1 MVTDALLSLAS
12 PRIVT
17 PKGMVSGYLHISGD
31 KIVAIDETPRGRII
45 DYHHAMLMP
54 GFVDIHVHGWGRG
67 SFAWKGERDSL
78 RAMSQDLVQAGVTA
92 WLATSATQPEDFL
105 CESLTTAAEWIA
117 QATPADGAEAVGI
130 HMEGPYINPKFI
142 GMQRLDCVQPP
153 SIAGFERYQRAAC
166 GHVRLMTLAPEL
178 PGALALIR
186 HLHQSGV
193 TVSAGHT
200 DATFDEISE
209 AITAGLSHFTHAF
222 SAMRG
227 LHHRE
232 PGVVGALMYYEDTY
246 AEVAKQS
253 GITLRPEVFDILY
266 RLKKDR
272 RLVMM
277 SDCLGYV
284 DFPEGFEFH
293 HYLRQ
298 ETFRIRQHALEITDC
313 HGCTRTIRAE
323 DWPEVRKLEMSFLDS
338 VKNVVERLAHGWVSA
353 AQIACLNPAI
363 LAGVADRKGSLTP
376 GKDADILVLD
386 AKHEL
391 HAVWCRGVRQSRVK

>member
-1 MVTDALLSLAS
+1 MADACLSLACE
-12 PRIVT
+12 RIIT
-17 PKGMVSGYLHISGD
+17 PNGIRAGYLHVDDD
-31 KIVAIDETPRGRII
+31 KIVALDDTPRGRVM
-45 DYHHAMLMP
+45 DYRDATLMP

-67 SFAWKGERDSL
+67 SFGWKGATQSL
-78 RAMSQDLVQAGVTA
+78 AAMSQDLVNAGVTS
-92 WLATSATQPEDFL
+92 WLATSATQSEEFLLESLATAAQWIDNAKPEDG
-105 CESLTTAAEWIA
+105 A
-117 QATPADGAEAVGI
+117 QAVGI

-142 GMQRLDCVQPP
+142 GMQRLDCVQQP
-153 SIAGFERYQRAAC
+153 SIAGFERYQRAAG

-193 TVSAGHT
+193 TISAGHT
-200 DATFDEISE
+200 DATFDEISQ
-209 AITAGLSHFTHAF
+209 AIDAGLNHFTHAF

-232 PGVVGALMYYEDTY
+232 PGVVGALMYYEETF

-284 DFPEGFEFH
+284 DFPEGFEFK

-298 ETFRIRQHALEITDC
+298 ETFRIHQQMLEITDC
-313 HGCTRTIRAE
+313 HGCTRTVSPD
-323 DWPEVRKLEMSFLDS
+323 DWPAVLSLEMSFLDS
-338 VKNVVERLAHGWVSA
+338 VKNVVKRLENGWVSA

-363 LAGVADRKGSLTP
+363 LAGVAQHKGSLEP

-386 AKHEL
+386 AEENL
-391 HAVWCRGVRQSRVK
+391 RAVWCRGVKQTLAK

>member
-1 MVTDALLSLAS
+1 MADALLSFAS
-12 PRIVT
+12 QRIVT
-17 PKGMVSGYLHISGD
+17 PDGIQSGYLHVEHG
-31 KIVAIDETPRGRII
+31 KIVGLDDAPRGRVI
-45 DYHHAMLMP
+45 DYGDAMLMP

-67 SFAWKGERDSL
+67 SFAWKGERNSL
-78 RAMSQDLVQAGVTA
+78 RAMSLDLVNAGVTT
-92 WLATSATQPEDFL
+92 WLATSATQPDEFL
-105 CESLTTAAEWIA
+105 LDSLATAAEWIA
-117 QATPADGAEAVGI
+117 DATPEDGAEAVGI

-142 GMQRLDCVQPP
+142 GMQRLDSVQSP
-153 SIAGFERYQRAAC
+153 SIEGFERYQRAARQQ
-166 GHVRLMTLAPEL
+166 VRLMTLAPEL
-178 PGALALIR
+178 PGALTLIR
-186 HLHQSGV
+186 HLHQSGI
-193 TVSAGHT
+193 TISAGHT
-200 DATFDEISE
+200 DATFDEITQ
-209 AITAGLSHFTHAF
+209 AIDAGLNHFTHAF

-232 PGVVGALMYYEDTY
+232 PGVVGAMMYYQDTF

-266 RLKKDR
+266 RLKTDR

-298 ETFRIRQHALEITDC
+298 ETFRIHQHALEITDC
-313 HGCTRTIRAE
+313 HGCTRTVTP
-323 DWPEVRKLEMSFLDS
+323 DNWPEVRKLEMSFLDS
-338 VKNVVERLAHGWVSA
+338 VKNVVNRLENGWVSA

-363 LAGVADRKGSLTP
+363 LAGVAERKGSLAV

-386 AKHEL
+386 NAQNL
-391 HAVWCRGVRQSRVK
+391 HAVWCRGVQQTLAK

>member
-1 MVTDALLSLAS
+1 MADALLSFAS
-12 PRIVT
+12 QRIVT
-17 PKGMVSGYLHISGD
+17 PDGIQSGYLHVEHG
-31 KIVAIDETPRGRII
+31 KIVGLDDAPRGRVI
-45 DYHHAMLMP
+45 DYGDAMLMP

-67 SFAWKGERDSL
+67 SFAWKGERNSL
-78 RAMSQDLVQAGVTA
+78 RAMSQDLVNAGVTA
-92 WLATSATQPEDFL
+92 WLATSATQPDEFL
-105 CESLTTAAEWIA
+105 LDSLATAAEWITD
-117 QATPADGAEAVGI
+117 ATPEDGAEAVGI

-142 GMQRLDCVQPP
+142 GMQRLDSVQSP
-153 SIAGFERYQRAAC
+153 SIEGFERYQRAARQ
-166 GHVRLMTLAPEL
+166 HVRLMTLAPEL

-186 HLHQSGV
+186 HLHQSGI
-193 TVSAGHT
+193 TISAGHT
-200 DATFDEISE
+200 DATFDEITQ
-209 AITAGLSHFTHAF
+209 AIDAGLNHFTHAF

-232 PGVVGALMYYEDTY
+232 PGVVGAMMYYQDTF

-266 RLKKDR
+266 RLKTDR

-298 ETFRIRQHALEITDC
+298 ETFRIHQHALEITDC
-313 HGCTRTIRAE
+313 HGCKRTVTP
-323 DWPEVRKLEMSFLDS
+323 DNWPEVRKLEMSFLDS
-338 VKNVVERLAHGWVSA
+338 VKNVVNRLENGWVSA

-363 LAGVADRKGSLTP
+363 LAGVAERKGSLTV

-386 AKHEL
+386 NAQNL
-391 HAVWCRGVRQSRVK
+391 HAVWCRGVQQTLAK

>member
-1 MVTDALLSLAS
+1 MTNPLLSLACE
-12 PRIVT
+12 RIIT
-17 PKGMVSGYLHISGD
+17 PNGICSGYLHISGE
-31 KIVAIDETPRGRII
+31 KIVALDDSPRGQVF
-45 DYHHAMLMP
+45 DYRGAMLMP

-67 SFAWKGERDSL
+67 SFAWKGERHSL
-78 RAMSQDLVQAGVTA
+78 RAMSQDLVNAGVTS

-105 CESLTTAAEWIA
+105 LESLATAAQWIA
-117 QATPADGAEAVGI
+117 DTRPEDGAQAVGI

-142 GMQRLDCVQPP
+142 GMQRLDCVQQP
-153 SIAGFERYQRAAC
+153 SIAGFERYQHAAC
-166 GHVRLMTLAPEL
+166 GHIRLMTLAPEL

-193 TVSAGHT
+193 TISAGHT
-200 DATFDEISE
+200 DATFDEIGL
-209 AITAGLSHFTHAF
+209 AIDAGLNHFTHAF

-232 PGVVGALMYYEDTY
+232 PGVVGALMYYEETF

-266 RLKKDR
+266 RLKQDR

-284 DFPEGFEFH
+284 DFPEGFEFK

-298 ETFRIRQHALEITDC
+298 ETFRIRQHALEITDR
-313 HGCTRTIRAE
+313 HGCTRTISP
-323 DWPEVRKLEMSFLDS
+323 DNWPEVRRLEMSFLDS
-338 VKNVVERLAHGWVSA
+338 VKNVVPRLKNGWVSA

-363 LAGVADRKGSLTP
+363 LAGAAQRKGSLES

-386 AKHEL
+386 DKENL
-391 HAVWCRGVRQSRVK
+391 QAVWCRGVLQPLIR

>member
-1 MVTDALLSLAS
+1 VTDTLLSLACE
-12 PRIVT
+12 RIIT
-17 PKGMVSGYLHISGD
+17 PSGIRSGYLHINGE
-31 KIVAIDETPRGRII
+31 KIVALDDSPRGQVI
-45 DYHHAMLMP
+45 DYRGAMLMP

-67 SFAWKGERDSL
+67 SFAWKGERHSL
-78 RAMSQDLVQAGVTA
+78 RAMSQDLVNAGVTS

-105 CESLTTAAEWIA
+105 LESLATAAQWIA
-117 QATPADGAEAVGI
+117 EAGPEEGAQAIGI

-142 GMQRLDCVQPP
+142 GMQRLDCVQHP
-153 SIAGFERYQRAAC
+153 SIAGFERYQQAAC
-166 GHVRLMTLAPEL
+166 GHIRLMTLAPEL

-193 TVSAGHT
+193 TISAGHT
-200 DATFDEISE
+200 DATFDEIGL
-209 AITAGLSHFTHAF
+209 AIEAGLNHFTHAF

-232 PGVVGALMYYEDTY
+232 PGVVGALMYYEETF

-266 RLKKDR
+266 RLKQDR

-284 DFPEGFEFH
+284 DFPEGFEFK

-298 ETFRIRQHALEITDC
+298 ETFRIRQHALEITDR
-313 HGCTRTIRAE
+313 HGCTRTISPE
-323 DWPEVRKLEMSFLDS
+323 DWPEVRRLEMSFLDS
-338 VKNVVERLAHGWVSA
+338 VKNVVPRLKNGWVSA

-363 LAGVADRKGSLTP
+363 LAGAAQRKGSLES

-386 AKHEL
+386 GEENL
-391 HAVWCRGVRQSRVK
+391 HAVWCRGALQSLIK

>member
-1 MVTDALLSLAS
+1 MTDALLSLACE
-12 PRIVT
+12 RIIT
-17 PKGMVSGYLHISGD
+17 PDGIRSGYLHLNGD
-31 KIVAIDETPRGRII
+31 KIVALDDKPRGRVI
-45 DYHHAMLMP
+45 DYRHAMLMP

-67 SFAWKGERDSL
+67 SFAWKGERNSL
-78 RAMSQDLVQAGVTA
+78 RAMSQDLVNAGVTS
-92 WLATSATQPEDFL
+92 WLATSATQSEDFL
-105 CESLTTAAEWIA
+105 LESLAAAAQWIA
-117 QATPADGAEAVGI
+117 DAGPEDGAQAVGI

-142 GMQRLDCVQPP
+142 GMQRLDCVQQP
-153 SIAGFERYQRAAC
+153 SIAGFERYQRAAR

-193 TVSAGHT
+193 TISAGHT
-200 DATFDEISE
+200 DATFDEIGL
-209 AITAGLSHFTHAF
+209 AIDAGLNHFTHAF

-232 PGVVGALMYYEDTY
+232 PGVVGALMYYQETF

-272 RLVMM
+272 RMVMM

-284 DFPEGFEFH
+284 DFPEGFEFK

-298 ETFRIRQHALEITDC
+298 ETFRIQHHSLEITDC
-313 HGCTRTIRAE
+313 HGCTRTVSPD
-323 DWPEVRKLEMSFLDS
+323 DWPAVRNLEMSFLDS
-338 VKNVVERLAHGWVSA
+338 VKNVVARLENGWVSA

-363 LAGVADRKGSLTP
+363 LAGAAQSKGSLEP

-386 AKHEL
+386 AEENL
-391 HAVWCRGVRQSRVK
+391 HAVWCRGVQQALAK

>member
-1 MVTDALLSLAS
+1 
-12 PRIVT
+12 
-17 PKGMVSGYLHISGD
+17 
-31 KIVAIDETPRGRII
+31 
-45 DYHHAMLMP
+45 
-54 GFVDIHVHGWGRG
+54 
-67 SFAWKGERDSL
+67 
-78 RAMSQDLVQAGVTA
+78 
-92 WLATSATQPEDFL
+92 
-105 CESLTTAAEWIA
+105 
-117 QATPADGAEAVGI
+117 
-130 HMEGPYINPKFI
+130 
-142 GMQRLDCVQPP
+142 
-153 SIAGFERYQRAAC
+153 
-166 GHVRLMTLAPEL
+166 
-178 PGALALIR
+178 
-186 HLHQSGV
+186 
-193 TVSAGHT
+193 
-200 DATFDEISE
+200 
-209 AITAGLSHFTHAF
+209 
-222 SAMRG
+222 MRG

-298 ETFRIRQHALEITDC
+298 ETFRIRQQSLEITDC
-313 HGCTRTIRAE
+313 HGCTRTISAE

-338 VKNVVERLAHGWVSA
+338 VKNVVGRLEHGWVSA

-386 AKHEL
+386 DQQEL
-391 HAVWCRGVRQSRVK
+391 QAVWCRGVCQPLVK

>member
-1 MVTDALLSLAS
+1 MVTDTLLSLAS
-12 PRIVT
+12 QRIVT
-17 PKGMVSGYLHISGD
+17 PDGIRSGYLHICGD
-31 KIVAIDETPRGRII
+31 KITGIDETPRGRVI

-105 CESLTTAAEWIA
+105 CESLATAAEWIA

-142 GMQRLDCVQPP
+142 GMQRLDCVQPA
-153 SIAGFERYQRAAC
+153 SIAGFERYQRAAR

-277 SDCLGYV
+277 SDCLG
-284 DFPEGFEFH
+284 
-293 HYLRQ
+293 
-298 ETFRIRQHALEITDC
+298 
-313 HGCTRTIRAE
+313 
-323 DWPEVRKLEMSFLDS
+323 
-338 VKNVVERLAHGWVSA
+338 
-353 AQIACLNPAI
+353 
-363 LAGVADRKGSLTP
+363 
-376 GKDADILVLD
+376 
-386 AKHEL
+386 
-391 HAVWCRGVRQSRVK
+391 

>member
-1 MVTDALLSLAS
+1 MADALLSLACE
-12 PRIVT
+12 RIIT
-17 PKGMVSGYLHISGD
+17 PDGIRSGYLHLNGD
-31 KIVAIDETPRGRII
+31 KIVALDDKPRGRVI
-45 DYHHAMLMP
+45 DYRHAKLMP

-67 SFAWKGERDSL
+67 SFAWKGERNSL
-78 RAMSQDLVQAGVTA
+78 RAMSQDLVNAGVTS
-92 WLATSATQPEDFL
+92 WLATSATQSEDFL
-105 CESLTTAAEWIA
+105 LESLAAAAQWIA
-117 QATPADGAEAVGI
+117 DARPEDGAQAVGI

-142 GMQRLDCVQPP
+142 GMQRLDCVQQP
-153 SIAGFERYQRAAC
+153 SIAGFERYQRAAG

-193 TVSAGHT
+193 TISAGHT
-200 DATFDEISE
+200 DATFDEIGL
-209 AITAGLSHFTHAF
+209 AIDAGLNHFTHSF

-232 PGVVGALMYYEDTY
+232 PGVVGALMYYQETF

-272 RLVMM
+272 RMVMM

-284 DFPEGFEFH
+284 DFPEGFEFK

-298 ETFRIRQHALEITDC
+298 ETFRIQHHTLEITDC
-313 HGCTRTIRAE
+313 HGCTRTVSPD
-323 DWPEVRKLEMSFLDS
+323 DWPTVRNLEMSFLDS
-338 VKNVVERLAHGWVSA
+338 VKNVVTRLENGWVSA

-363 LAGVADRKGSLTP
+363 LAGAAQSKGSLEP

-386 AKHEL
+386 AEENL
-391 HAVWCRGVRQSRVK
+391 HAVWCRGVQQALAK

>member
-1 MVTDALLSLAS
+1 MTNPLLSLACE
-12 PRIVT
+12 RIIT
-17 PKGMVSGYLHISGD
+17 PNGIRSGYLHISGE
-31 KIVAIDETPRGRII
+31 KIVALDDSPRGQVI
-45 DYHHAMLMP
+45 DYRGAMLMP

-67 SFAWKGERDSL
+67 SFAWKGERHSL
-78 RAMSQDLVQAGVTA
+78 RAMSQDLVNAGVTS

-105 CESLTTAAEWIA
+105 LESLATAAQWIA
-117 QATPADGAEAVGI
+117 DTRPEDGAQAVGI

-142 GMQRLDCVQPP
+142 GMQRLDCVQQP
-153 SIAGFERYQRAAC
+153 SIAGFERYQHAAC
-166 GHVRLMTLAPEL
+166 GHIRLMTLAPEL

-193 TVSAGHT
+193 TISAGHT
-200 DATFDEISE
+200 DATFDEIGL
-209 AITAGLSHFTHAF
+209 AIDAGLNHFTHAF

-232 PGVVGALMYYEDTY
+232 PGVVGALMYYEETF

-266 RLKKDR
+266 RLKQDR
-272 RLVMM
+272 RMVMM

-284 DFPEGFEFH
+284 DFPEGFEFK

-298 ETFRIRQHALEITDC
+298 ETFRIRQHALEITDR
-313 HGCTRTIRAE
+313 HGCTRTISPE
-323 DWPEVRKLEMSFLDS
+323 DWPEVCRLEMSFLDS
-338 VKNVVERLAHGWVSA
+338 VKNVVPRLKNGWVSA

-363 LAGVADRKGSLTP
+363 LAGAAQRKGSLES

-386 AKHEL
+386 DKENL
-391 HAVWCRGVRQSRVK
+391 QAVWCRGVLQPLIR

>member
-1 MVTDALLSLAS
+1 MVTNALLSFAS
-12 PRIVT
+12 ERIVT
-17 PKGMVSGYLHISGD
+17 PDGIRAGYLHIEAD
-31 KIVAIDETPRGRII
+31 KIVGLDETPRGRVI
-45 DYHHAMLMP
+45 DYRDAMLMP

-67 SFAWKGERDSL
+67 SFAWKGERQSL
-78 RAMSQDLVQAGVTA
+78 RAMSRDLVNAGVTS
-92 WLATSATQPEDFL
+92 WLATSATLPQDFL
-105 CESLTTAAEWIA
+105 LASLATAADWIA
-117 QATPADGAEAVGI
+117 QATPQDGAEAVGI

-142 GMQRLDCVQPP
+142 GMQRLDSVQSP
-153 SIAGFERYQRAAC
+153 SIAGFECYQRAARNQI
-166 GHVRLMTLAPEL
+166 RLMTLAPEL

-186 HLHQSGV
+186 HLHQSGI

-200 DATFDEISE
+200 DATFAEIAE
-209 AITAGLSHFTHAF
+209 AVAAGLNHFTHAF

-232 PGVVGALMYYEDTY
+232 PGVVGALMYFEDTY

-298 ETFRIRQHALEITDC
+298 ETFRIRQQALEITDC
-313 HGCTRTIRAE
+313 HGCTRIVDA
-323 DWPEVRKLEMSFLDS
+323 DNWPEVRKLEMSFLDS
-338 VKNVVERLAHGWVSA
+338 VKNVVNRLEHGWVSV
-353 AQIACLNPAI
+353 AQVACLNPAT
-363 LAGVADRKGSLTP
+363 LAGVAERKGSLTP

-386 AKHEL
+386 NQQAL
-391 HAVWCRGVRQSRVK
+391 RAVWCRGVNQPLAK

>member
-1 MVTDALLSLAS
+1 MTDPLLSFAS
-12 PRIVT
+12 ERIVT
-17 PKGMVSGYLHISGD
+17 PDGIRAGYLHVSGG
-31 KIVAIDETPRGRII
+31 KIVGMDDVPRGDVI
-45 DYHHAMLMP
+45 DYRDAMLMP

-67 SFAWKGERDSL
+67 SFAWKGETRSL
-78 RAMSQDLVQAGVTA
+78 RAMSQDLVHAGVTA

-105 CESLTTAAEWIA
+105 LASLANAAAWIA
-117 QATPADGAEAVGI
+117 QSTPVDGAEAVGI

-153 SIAGFERYQRAAC
+153 SIAGFERYQLAAG

-178 PGALALIR
+178 PGALDLIR
-186 HLHQSGV
+186 HLHQAGV
-193 TVSAGHT
+193 TISAGHT
-200 DATFDEISE
+200 DATFDEIGQ
-209 AITAGLSHFTHAF
+209 AIDAGLNHFTHAF

-232 PGVVGALMYYEDTY
+232 PGVVGALMYYEDTF

-298 ETFRIRQHALEITDC
+298 ETFRIRQHALEITDG
-313 HGCTRTIRAE
+313 HGCTRTIHAE
-323 DWPEVRKLEMSFLDS
+323 DWPAVCTLEMSFLDS
-338 VKNVVERLAHGWVSA
+338 VKNVVKRLEHGWVSA
-353 AQIACLNPAI
+353 AQVACLNPAI
-363 LAGVADRKGSLTP
+363 LAGVADRKGSLSV

-386 AKHEL
+386 AEETL
-391 HAVWCRGVRQSRVK
+391 REVWCRGVRQPQVK

>member
-1 MVTDALLSLAS
+1 MSDPLLSLAS
-12 PRIVT
+12 DRIIT
-17 PKGMVSGYLHISGD
+17 PDGVQRGYLHIEQGQ
-31 KIVAIDETPRGRII
+31 IVGLDNTPRGQLV
-45 DYHHAMLMP
+45 DYRHAMLMP

-67 SFAWKGERDSL
+67 SFAWKGARHSL
-78 RAMSQDLVQAGVTA
+78 RAMSRDLVNAGVTA
-92 WLATSATQPEDFL
+92 WLATSATQPDAFL
-105 CESLTTAAEWIA
+105 LESLTAAADWIA
-117 QATPADGAEAVGI
+117 HAKAEDGAEAVGI
-130 HMEGPYINPKFI
+130 HMEGPFINAKYS
-142 GMQRLDCVQPP
+142 GMQRKESIQSP
-153 SIAGFERYQRAAC
+153 SIEGFERYQHAAR
-166 GHVRLMTLAPEL
+166 GHISLMTLAPEL
-178 PGALALIR
+178 PGALSLIR
-186 HLHQSGV
+186 HLRQAGV

-200 DATFDEISE
+200 DATFDETTQ
-209 AITAGLSHFTHAF
+209 AIDAGLCHFTHAF

-232 PGVVGALMYYEDTY
+232 PGVVGALMYHQDTF

-272 RLVMM
+272 RLVMV

-298 ETFRIRQHALEITDC
+298 ETFRIHQHLLEITDR
-313 HGCTRTIRAE
+313 HGNTRTVSPD
-323 DWPEVRKLEMSFLDS
+323 DWADVCTLEMSFLDS
-338 VKNVVERLAHGWVSA
+338 VKNVVDRLENRWVSV

-363 LAGVADRKGSLTP
+363 LAGVERRKGSLTP

-386 AKHEL
+386 ETL
-391 HAVWCRGVRQSRVK
+391 NLEAVWCRGVLQPLAK

>member
-1 MVTDALLSLAS
+1 
-12 PRIVT
+12 
-17 PKGMVSGYLHISGD
+17 
-31 KIVAIDETPRGRII
+31 
-45 DYHHAMLMP
+45 MLMP

-67 SFAWKGERDSL
+67 SFAWKGARQSL
-78 RAMSQDLVQAGVTA
+78 RAMSRDLVNAGVTA
-92 WLATSATQPEDFL
+92 WLATSATQPDAFL
-105 CESLTTAAEWIA
+105 LESLATAADWIA
-117 QATPADGAEAVGI
+117 HAKAEDGAEAVGI
-130 HMEGPYINPKFI
+130 HMEGPFINAKYS
-142 GMQRLDCVQPP
+142 GMQRKESIQSP
-153 SIAGFERYQRAAC
+153 SIEGFERYQHAAR
-166 GHVRLMTLAPEL
+166 GHIRLMTLAPEL
-178 PGALALIR
+178 PDALPLIR
-186 HLHQSGV
+186 HLRQTGV

-200 DATFDEISE
+200 DATFDETTR
-209 AITAGLSHFTHAF
+209 AIDAGLCHFTHAF

-232 PGVVGALMYYEDTY
+232 PGVVGALMYHQDTF

-272 RLVMM
+272 RLVMV

-298 ETFRIRQHALEITDC
+298 ETFRIHQHLLEITDR
-313 HGCTRTIRAE
+313 HGNTRTVSPD
-323 DWPEVRKLEMSFLDS
+323 DWADVCTLEMSFLDS
-338 VKNVVERLAHGWVSA
+338 VKNVVDRLENSWVSV

-363 LAGVADRKGSLTP
+363 LAGVERRKGSLTP

-386 AKHEL
+386 ETL
-391 HAVWCRGVRQSRVK
+391 NLEAVWCRGVLQPLAK

>member
-1 MVTDALLSLAS
+1 MSDPLLSLAS
-12 PRIVT
+12 DRIIT
-17 PKGMVSGYLHISGD
+17 PDGIQRGYLHIDQGQ
-31 KIVAIDETPRGRII
+31 IVGLDNTPRGQLV
-45 DYHHAMLMP
+45 DYRHAMLMP

-67 SFAWKGERDSL
+67 SFAWKGARQSL
-78 RAMSQDLVQAGVTA
+78 RAMSRDLVNAGVTA
-92 WLATSATQPEDFL
+92 WLATSATQPDAFL
-105 CESLTTAAEWIA
+105 LESLATAADWIA
-117 QATPADGAEAVGI
+117 HAKAEDGAEAVGI
-130 HMEGPYINPKFI
+130 HMEGPFINAKYS
-142 GMQRLDCVQPP
+142 GMQRKESIQSP
-153 SIAGFERYQRAAC
+153 SIEGFERYQHAAR
-166 GHVRLMTLAPEL
+166 GHIRLMTLAPEL
-178 PGALALIR
+178 PDALPLIR
-186 HLHQSGV
+186 HFRQTGV

-200 DATFDEISE
+200 DATFDETTR
-209 AITAGLSHFTHAF
+209 AIDAGLCHFTHAF

-232 PGVVGALMYYEDTY
+232 PGVVGALMYHQDTF

-272 RLVMM
+272 RLVMV

-298 ETFRIRQHALEITDC
+298 ETFRIHQHLLEITDR
-313 HGCTRTIRAE
+313 HGNTRTVSPD
-323 DWPEVRKLEMSFLDS
+323 DWADVCALEMSFLDS
-338 VKNVVERLAHGWVSA
+338 VKNVVDRLENSWVSV

-363 LAGVADRKGSLTP
+363 LAGVERRKGSLTP

-386 AKHEL
+386 ETL
-391 HAVWCRGVRQSRVK
+391 NLEAVWCRGVLQPLAK

>member
-1 MVTDALLSLAS
+1 MSDPLLSLAS
-12 PRIVT
+12 DRIIT
-17 PKGMVSGYLHISGD
+17 PDGIQRGYLHIDQGQ
-31 KIVAIDETPRGRII
+31 IVGLDNTPRGQLV
-45 DYHHAMLMP
+45 DYRHAMLMP

-67 SFAWKGERDSL
+67 SFAWKGARQSL
-78 RAMSQDLVQAGVTA
+78 RAMSRDLVNAGVTA
-92 WLATSATQPEDFL
+92 WLATSATQPDAFL
-105 CESLTTAAEWIA
+105 LESLATAADWIA
-117 QATPADGAEAVGI
+117 HAKAEDGAEAVGI
-130 HMEGPYINPKFI
+130 HMEGPFINAKYS
-142 GMQRLDCVQPP
+142 GMQRKESIQSP
-153 SIAGFERYQRAAC
+153 SIEGFERYQHAAR
-166 GHVRLMTLAPEL
+166 GHIRLMTLAPEL
-178 PGALALIR
+178 PDALPLIR
-186 HLHQSGV
+186 HLRQTGV

-200 DATFDEISE
+200 DATFDETTR
-209 AITAGLSHFTHAF
+209 AIDAGLCHFTHAF

-232 PGVVGALMYYEDTY
+232 PGVVGALMYHQDTF

-272 RLVMM
+272 RLVMV

-298 ETFRIRQHALEITDC
+298 ETFRIHQHLLEITDR
-313 HGCTRTIRAE
+313 HGNTRTVSPD
-323 DWPEVRKLEMSFLDS
+323 DWADVCTLEMSFLDS
-338 VKNVVERLAHGWVSA
+338 VKNVVDRLENSWVSV

-363 LAGVADRKGSLTP
+363 LAGVERRKGSLTP

-386 AKHEL
+386 EML
-391 HAVWCRGVRQSRVK
+391 NLEAVWCRGVLQPLAK